1 MKEHKESGR
10 KERPLFPPDRLRR
23 LWRPPVETVTGMAS
37 VLRDHWR
44 AAAKMRPARLFWPT
58 PGRWLK
64 VRHAMHVG
72 RVNVAAL
79 SAAVAIPVARPV
91 AAPVTTLPAAADSPD
106 KLPDP
111 HQC

>member
-1 MKEHKESGR
+1 V
-10 KERPLFPPDRLRR
+10 FPPDRLRR
-23 LWRPPVETVTGMAS
+23 FWRPPVETVTGMAS

-79 SAAVAIPVARPV
+79 SAAMPVAIPVAKPVAKPV